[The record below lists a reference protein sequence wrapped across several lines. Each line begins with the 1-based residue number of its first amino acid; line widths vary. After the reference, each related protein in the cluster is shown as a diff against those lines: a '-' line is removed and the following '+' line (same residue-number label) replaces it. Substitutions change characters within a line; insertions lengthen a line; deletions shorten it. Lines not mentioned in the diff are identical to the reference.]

1 MAKIVDAL
9 PNDLAQNATQE
20 QLSAIVTLG
29 QSPVVSNLVP
39 GGVFAPNGAQLNT
52 VEQIIAPVLLNGDR
66 FTAYQQTPLNET
78 SSSFNL
84 TGTGNRSNP
93 PPAVFR
99 PEDVLLLTDGTCG
112 STCTLFAYLMI
123 MQLNVPTIAV
133 GGRPTTGVMQS
144 VAGVEGA
151 QVFPMV
157 DIGAAASAVQ
167 ALDPAGVNAGSELAL
182 IAEGYALSR
191 AASPGNPGSVNGKNA
206 FSSHNSQI
214 PLQFL
219 YQAANCR
226 FFYTADMIYGPEA
239 VWKRAVDARW
249 TDPARFCVE
258 GSRVPM
264 NNTPVAVDPLFRQA
278 MGVAT
283 GVFSAP
289 TVSLSMTVATL
300 VAFMLLI

>member
-1 MAKIVDAL
+1 MVDSFPEDIAK
-9 PNDLAQNATQE
+9 NATKE
-20 QLSAIVTLG
+20 QLSAIKTLG
-29 QSPVVSNLVP
+29 ESSVVSNLVP

-52 VEQIIAPVLLNGDR
+52 VEEILTPVPLNGDR

-99 PEDVLLLTDGTCG
+99 PKDVLLLTDGTCG

-123 MQLNVPTIAV
+123 MQLNVLTIAV
-133 GGRPTTGVMQS
+133 GGRPTTGAMQS

-151 QVFPMV
+151 QVFPML
-157 DIGAAASAVQ
+157 DIGAAAAAVQ
-167 ALDPAGVNAGSELAL
+167 ALGPTGVKAGSELAL

-191 AASPGNPGSVNGKNA
+191 AASPTNPGSVNGKNA

-239 VWKRAVDARW
+239 VWKRAVDAAW
-249 TDPARFCVE
+249 TDPERFCVE

-264 NNTPVAVDPLFRQA
+264 NNTPVPVDPVFRQA
-278 MGVAT
+278 T
-283 GVFSAP
+283 GAAIRMFSSE
-289 TVSLSMTVATL
+289 TVNFSVVVPVL
-300 VAFMLLI
+300 VALAFLI